1 MLTDH
6 QEWFGKL
13 EQEIVWKEVVSE
25 SNSIQE
31 KENKPWMVVAFGE
44 CGQGK
49 STVLTRI
56 SELYNENI
64 AKQEYIANF

>member
-13 EQEIVWKEVVSE
+13 EHEIVWKEVVDE
-25 SNSIQE
+25 SNSMQE

-44 CGQGK
+44 CG
-49 STVLTRI
+49 
-56 SELYNENI
+56 
-64 AKQEYIANF
+64 